1 MSKLANRTIKI
12 LLFVTFCVICTY
24 EVFYSTRS
32 ISCDID
38 SSFSWQAYSY
48 TPITD
53 KVIYN
58 YAFPADE
65 ISITLENRKSIL
77 QMITSSKIKRRL
89 PGSWNPY
96 GWNARIPCVL
106 VLKIENNET
115 KYTIFLCKDSLTE
128 FLLLRFETYD
138 TDEWYNLESP
148 ELLQYLNTLFPYDNI
163 GNKVTH
169 IVGTNN

>member
-77 QMITSSKIKRRL
+77 QMIWI
-89 PGSWNPY
+89 
-96 GWNARIPCVL
+96 
-106 VLKIENNET
+106 
-115 KYTIFLCKDSLTE
+115 
-128 FLLLRFETYD
+128 
-138 TDEWYNLESP
+138 
-148 ELLQYLNTLFPYDNI
+148 
-163 GNKVTH
+163 
-169 IVGTNN
+169 